1 MYCCIKFLKKVAG
14 ININSFWTK
23 KELLREKY
31 QEILDS
37 CDDDDRA
44 LVMILS
50 QPEIKTKVE
59 GAIDMKKSNYLGFV
73 NLKEKIAFS

>member
-37 CDDDDRA
+37 CEDDDRA
-44 LVMILS
+44 HVINHIHMG
-50 QPEIKTKVE
+50 E
-59 GAIDMKKSNYLGFV
+59 GCLKK
-73 NLKEKIAFS
+73 

>member
-1 MYCCIKFLKKVAG
+1 MYCCIKFLKKVAC
-14 ININSFWTK
+14 ISINSFWVK

-73 NLKEKIAFS
+73 NLKED